1 MIEKGFYETYT
12 KEQLI
17 DLIGKLESI
26 NSKIFLQFL
35 EVNEKLKQYEEQ
47 EKVKRLERLGG

>member
-1 MIEKGFYETYT
+1 MTENGVYETYT
-12 KEQLI
+12 KEQLVE
-17 DLIGKLESI
+17 LVGKLKSI

-35 EVNEKLKQYEEQ
+35 EVNEKLKQYEES

>member
-1 MIEKGFYETYT
+1 MIEKGLYESYT

-35 EVNEKLKQYEEQ
+35 EVNKKLKQYEES
-47 EKVKRLERLGG
+47 EKVKKLERLGG

>member
-1 MIEKGFYETYT
+1 MIEKGLYESYT
-12 KEQLI
+12 KELLI

>member
-1 MIEKGFYETYT
+1 MIEKGLYETYT
-12 KEQLI
+12 KEQLVE
-17 DLIGKLESI
+17 LVGKLESI

-35 EVNEKLKQYEEQ
+35 EVNEKLKQYEES

>member
-1 MIEKGFYETYT
+1 MTENGVYETYT
-12 KEQLI
+12 KEQLVE
-17 DLIGKLESI
+17 LVGKLESI

-35 EVNEKLKQYEEQ
+35 EVNEKLKQYEES

>member
-1 MIEKGFYETYT
+1 MTENGVYETYT
-12 KEQLI
+12 KEQLVE
-17 DLIGKLESI
+17 LVGKLESI

-35 EVNEKLKQYEEQ
+35 EVNEKLKQYKKK

>member
-1 MIEKGFYETYT
+1 MTENGVYETYT

-35 EVNEKLKQYEEQ
+35 EVNEKLKQYEES

>member
-1 MIEKGFYETYT
+1 MIEKGLYETYT

-26 NSKIFLQFL
+26 NSKIFFQFL